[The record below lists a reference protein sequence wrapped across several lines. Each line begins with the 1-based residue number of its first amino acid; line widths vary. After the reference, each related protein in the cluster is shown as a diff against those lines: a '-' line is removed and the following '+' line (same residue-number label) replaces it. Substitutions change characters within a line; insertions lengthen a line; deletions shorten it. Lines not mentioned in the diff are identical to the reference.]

1 MSDAYPEIPDI
12 NRSRLTARMANISP
26 IMRSQLGYS
35 SVGKKVKVQLN
46 MDLEGLTYIADANE
60 ENKRKSKNSSPAG
73 KSKKS

>member
-35 SVGKKVKVQLN
+35 SVGKKVKV
-46 MDLEGLTYIADANE
+46 
-60 ENKRKSKNSSPAG
+60 
-73 KSKKS
+73 